1 MIRQL
6 QYTLIGITALIF
18 TILFVGSREYVTAV
32 TSIVLGVSW
41 IALEYR
47 GWNPLRTLLMSAF
60 VGLAAVSALE
70 HALTPL
76 ILLGFIADLAAWD
89 LSRFWPRI
97 QEEEASE
104 ARSRLEHSHLQKL
117 ALVSG
122 SGFVVALIPLAIQI
136 SIQFVGLCL
145 IALIA
150 AVLLR
155 IGIGSLRG
163 EAKSEG

>member
-6 QYTLIGITALIF
+6 QFGLIGIAALVF
-18 TILFVGSREYVTAV
+18 AVLFVGSQEYVTAGAALV
-32 TSIVLGVSW
+32 FGVIWIVLEVR
-41 IALEYR
+41 L
-47 GWNPLRTLLMSAF
+47 WNPLRTVLMIAF
-60 VGLAAVSALE
+60 VGLAAANALE
-70 HALTPL
+70 QASNSL
-76 ILLGFIADLAAWD
+76 ILLGLIAALAAWD

-97 QEEEASE
+97 QEEEAG
-104 ARSRLEHSHLQKL
+104 AAKTRLERAHLQKL

-122 SGFVVALIPLAIQI
+122 GGFVVALIPLAIQI

-155 IGIGSLRG
+155 AGIGSLRG
-163 EAKSEG
+163 EPKPEG